1 MIYLISNQK
10 SLFETDLYQEM
21 SFKDSKEYLWELNTI
36 QFDVETMGL
45 DVFTKPLLCYQL
57 GHKENQFVF
66 DQSSYS
72 INLLKDLFESDN
84 KLFLGHNLLF
94 DTRYLYY
101 YDIWIKHLYD
111 TMIAEELIWLGT
123 ERRAIDPDEY
133 EEEGY
138 KFPYLI
144 KKRKQEPY
152 DDYYEYSCA
161 LNAVGRN
168 RLGIELDKSVRGMIA
183 KVGLTPKVI
192 QYAGTDVMYLEDIKD
207 SQMIDITRENL
218 EKAVDLENEFVK
230 VLAYMEFCGVKL
242 DIPKWKAKMVKDK
255 AKLDDS
261 ISKLNKIV
269 LNYFET
275 HNGNVSKKTISEEH
289 IVDTQWIHDEE
300 TLKKFD
306 IKLYNPS
313 KNPKRYYT
321 KRSDKEE
328 LGILYCEEV
337 ETPYPYVSQNLQG
350 DLWSGFDTAPYCNL
364 NWSSSKQIIPF
375 FELMGFN
382 MEIFDKKEKRKK
394 KSAAAE
400 VVKSQEKIFPELAD
414 AYVQFKKAE
423 KVCDSFGEK
432 WIKAINPVTGRIH
445 ADFHQIGTVTSR
457 LSSGGGDS
465 AINVQQIPREAETR
479 ACFVAEKG
487 NLWISEDYQS
497 QESRLLASVANDAA
511 MLHIYD
517 PGECADMHAL
527 VAYMSYPNIIPR
539 DTKISDIADKY
550 KSARQN
556 AKSIEFCINY
566 GGTDA
571 TMVQNNG
578 LDPKEAK
585 EIYDSY
591 MKGFPGVAKYQKYCR
606 KEVIDKGYILM
617 NPVTGHRA
625 HLDDW
630 DNKWKKIRDFTRR
643 PNYWDEYQR
652 MKWEDPYSKE
662 VYWIGQWRKTKS
674 DFEKNSIN
682 YRIQNRGACCTKLAG
697 ILLFRWIVKNNYQ
710 NIVKINLQVHDRY
723 TCRG

>member
-21 SFKDSKEYLWELNTI
+21 SFKDAKEYLWELNTI
-36 QFDVETMGL
+36 QFDTETTGL

-57 GHKENQFVF
+57 GHKANQFVF

-72 INLLKDLFESDN
+72 INSLKDLFESEN

-161 LNAVGRN
+161 LNAVGKN

-183 KVGLTPKVI
+183 KVGLTPRVV

-218 EKAVDLENEFVK
+218 GKAVDLENEFVK

-242 DIPKWKAKMVKDK
+242 DVSKWKAKMAKDK

-261 ISKLNKIV
+261 ISKLNNVV

-275 HNGNVSKKTISEEH
+275 HNGNISKKTISEEH
-289 IVDTQWIHDEE
+289 IVDTQWVHDEE
-300 TLKKFD
+300 TLKKFN

-313 KNPKRYYT
+313 KNPKKYYT

-337 ETPYPYVSQNLQG
+337 ETPYPYVSQDLQG
-350 DLWSGFDTAPYCNL
+350 DLWGGFNTAPYCNL

-400 VVKSQEKIFPELAD
+400 VVKSQSKIFPELAD

-479 ACFVAEKG
+479 ACFIAEKG

-539 DTKISDIADKY
+539 DTKIADIADKY
-550 KSARQN
+550 KSARQD
-556 AKSIEFCINY
+556 AKSIEFCIIPDN
-566 GGTDA
+566 
-571 TMVQNNG
+571 
-578 LDPKEAK
+578 
-585 EIYDSY
+585 
-591 MKGFPGVAKYQKYCR
+591 
-606 KEVIDKGYILM
+606 ILYL
-617 NPVTGHRA
+617 T
-625 HLDDW
+625 
-630 DNKWKKIRDFTRR
+630 I
-643 PNYWDEYQR
+643 
-652 MKWEDPYSKE
+652 
-662 VYWIGQWRKTKS
+662 
-674 DFEKNSIN
+674 IN
-682 YRIQNRGACCTKLAG
+682 YQ
-697 ILLFRWIVKNNYQ
+697 LL
-710 NIVKINLQVHDRY
+710 
-723 TCRG
+723 